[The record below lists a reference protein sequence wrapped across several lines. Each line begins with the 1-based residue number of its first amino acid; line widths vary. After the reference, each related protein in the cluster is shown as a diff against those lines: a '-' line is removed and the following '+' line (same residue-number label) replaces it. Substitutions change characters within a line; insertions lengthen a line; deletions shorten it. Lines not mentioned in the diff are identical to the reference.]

1 MNVLRSITVLQ
12 QFAQSCV
19 NAVLRICVVLTF
31 ALTTVNAAHAAAS
44 CTVSATGPDFG
55 IYDPLSP
62 TPNDA
67 VGSVTATCTLM
78 SGRSE
83 TVTLVSSYSAG
94 SSGNFASR
102 SMMSGSNVLSYNL
115 YYDAAYTQIR
125 GDGTG
130 GSMTGSASMT
140 LTRRNPTQ
148 TLNPPSVIY
157 GRIPAGQ
164 DVPAGVY
171 SDTIVITVTY

>member
-1 MNVLRSITVLQ
+1 MSVLSFINVLQR
-12 QFAQSCV
+12 FAQYCV
-19 NAVLRICVVLTF
+19 SAVLRACV
-31 ALTTVNAAHAAAS
+31 ALILMLAAVNAAHAAAS

-55 IYDPLSP
+55 TYDPLNPAP
-62 TPNDA
+62 TDA
-67 VGSVTATCTLM
+67 IGSVTATCTLM

-83 TVTLVSSYSAG
+83 TVTLVSSYSTG
-94 SSGNFASR
+94 NSGNFASR
-102 SMMSGSNVLSYNL
+102 SMKSGTHVLSYNL
-115 YYDAAYTQIR
+115 YYDAAHTQIR

-130 GSMTGSASMT
+130 GSMTGSASLS
-140 LTRRNPTQ
+140 LTRRNPVQ

-157 GRIPAGQ
+157 GSIPAGQ